1 MQLLSQLS
9 PKTARRTGFFLF
21 VLSCCT
27 VVAAM
32 ALPFVSLPV
41 SGPVKTGLI
50 TALVVGGELAFAT
63 SLALLGKAYFAKLTA
78 LISLPDA
85 PYTAFFAIT
94 GVIVW
99 AVATL
104 ALRLWGHYIL
114 ILGNTPLTIGA
125 FVGVAGL
132 MIALMQG
139 LYRAK
144 AVPAGG
150 RLTAA
155 VVFALPGMVLDAGTV
170 FFFSDVFPNMRPDA
184 DALFAA
190 WLFWGYSIVLL
201 TGIVLPGKP
210 QQP

>member
-1 MQLLSQLS
+1 MQLLNQLS

-27 VVAAM
+27 VVAAV

-50 TALVVGGELAFAT
+50 TALVVGGEVAFAT

-78 LISLPDA
+78 LISFPDA
-85 PYTAFFAIT
+85 PYTAFFAMT

-104 ALRLWGHYIL
+104 ALRLWGQHLL
-114 ILGNTPLTIGA
+114 IPGNTPLTIGA
-125 FVGVAGL
+125 FVGVTGL

-139 LYRAK
+139 LYRVK
-144 AVPAGG
+144 AVSTGG

-170 FFFSDVFPNMRPDA
+170 FFFSDVFPTMRPDA
-184 DALFAA
+184 NALFAA